1 MNQYDVQVYDEVVV
15 WKRKICKKPKMVQ
28 RLTKQAQLK
37 INQKIPDKAH
47 EIITDGI
54 KNFVKMTLTGS
65 EMTTRKNYGVDL
77 TLEER
82 DRLLDEKL
90 SVYRRT
96 AVLEGA
102 GTGAA
107 GLLVGLADFPLLLS
121 IKMKFLFEA
130 ASVYGYDTKKYEE
143 RIFILQIFQLAFSSP
158 EVRKETLDLI
168 ENWEERKVLL
178 IDLDWRE
185 FQQEYR
191 DHIDFV
197 KMLQLVPGIG
207 AVVGALA
214 NYNLLDQLGETAKNC
229 YRLRRFNEN
238 RGS

>member
-1 MNQYDVQVYDEVVV
+1 MNQYEIQVHDEVVV

-37 INQKIPDKAH
+37 INEKIPDKAH

-65 EMTTRKNYGVDL
+65 EMTTRKSYGVDL

-82 DRLLDEKL
+82 DRLLDEKMSL
-90 SVYRRT
+90 YRRT
-96 AVLEGA
+96 AVIEGA

-107 GLLVGLADFPLLLS
+107 GLLVGLADFPILLS

-130 ASVYGYDTKKYEE
+130 ASVYGYDTKNYEE
-143 RIFILQIFQLAFSSP
+143 RIFILQVFQLAFSSS
-158 EVRKETLDLI
+158 EIRKETLDLI
-168 ENWEERKVLL
+168 ENWEERKAAL

-229 YRLRRFNEN
+229 YRLRRLNEN
-238 RGS
+238 A

>member
-1 MNQYDVQVYDEVVV
+1 MNQYEVQVYDEVVV

-143 RIFILQIFQLAFSSP
+143 RIFILQVFQLAFSSP
-158 EVRKETLDLI
+158 EIRKETIDLI
-168 ENWEERKVLL
+168 ENWESGKP
-178 IDLDWRE
+178 
-185 FQQEYR
+185 Y
-191 DHIDFV
+191 
-197 KMLQLVPGIG
+197 
-207 AVVGALA
+207 
-214 NYNLLDQLGETAKNC
+214 
-229 YRLRRFNEN
+229 
-238 RGS
+238 